1 MTLQMRYQEKYE
13 QGLER
18 GLEQGLEQG
27 LEKGLEKGISGA
39 VQILKKNKYDDEQ
52 IVEQIMA
59 QFNLEKEEAERY
71 TNLR

>member
-13 QGLER
+13 Q
-18 GLEQGLEQG
+18 
-27 LEKGLEKGISGA
+27 GLEKGISGA

-52 IVEQIMA
+52 IVELIMA